1 MSIEFIVKLLLS
13 ILLTY
18 RLARMVA
25 LEEGA
30 FGIFHAIRE
39 KVDPY
44 QKTWVGR
51 GVNCPL
57 CCGFWLAL
65 FPAWYLTGFSSVDW
79 FILVWLGIA
88 GAQTYLQETEGK
100 L

>member
-1 MSIEFIVKLLLS
+1 MDLTFIVKLLLS
-13 ILLTY
+13 VFGVY
-18 RLARMVA
+18 RVARMVA
-25 LEEGA
+25 LEEGPFA
-30 FGIFHAIRE
+30 IFHSIRE
-39 KVDPY
+39 KIDSY

-51 GVNCPL
+51 GLNCPL

-65 FPAWYLTGFSSVDW
+65 LPAWYLTGFSSVDW